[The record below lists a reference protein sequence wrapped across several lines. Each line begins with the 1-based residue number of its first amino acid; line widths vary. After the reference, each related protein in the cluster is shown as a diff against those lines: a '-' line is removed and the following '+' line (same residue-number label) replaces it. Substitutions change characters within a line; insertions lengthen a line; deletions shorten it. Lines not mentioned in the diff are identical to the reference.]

1 MSYFPCTQVNKFN
14 IDTRP
19 DGSVAQFYSDLSLRD
34 FDGKELLRKT
44 ISVNDPFRYGGVTMY
59 QTDWALAAVTVR
71 LVEQPSTDG
80 SAAQA
85 GQLLQQLQSQA
96 EQQQAEAAGLQVPS
110 SSSNTRLPQR
120 AFNLPFASLEGR
132 PGIPQGS
139 KLYATFLP
147 LELPPED
154 GRPPRGISRKWL
166 WCVGMCKCTPPPSRP
181 RRACRWSLMSADGRP
196 PRGISCEWLWTV
208 RTCRCTAL
216 PPPPLPTGGG
226 DASRWP
232 PPRGFSCDCCG
243 VWVCFIVLLYTPPR
257 ARGNLVQADGCPP
270 WRQCC

>member
-1 MSYFPCTQVNKFN
+1 
-14 IDTRP
+14 
-19 DGSVAQFYSDLSLRD
+19 
-34 FDGKELLRKT
+34 
-44 ISVNDPFRYGGVTMY
+44 MY

-85 GQLLQQLQSQA
+85 GQLLQQLQTQA
-96 EQQQAEAAGLQVPS
+96 EQQQAEAAGLPVPS

-154 GRPPRGISRKWL
+154 GRPPRGISCKWL
-166 WCVGMCKCTPPPSRP
+166 WCVGMCNCTAPPPPFRP

-243 VWVCFIVLLYTPPR
+243 VWVCFIVLLYTPPPLP
-257 ARGNLVQADGCPP
+257 AGILCKQMAVPPGGNAVEKQGWASAFLQHAPLILFSVACDGDSNV
-270 WRQCC
+270 WRCE